1 MNQYQDES
9 MEDVVED
16 EDSYDAQEMEE
27 AYINEQGALQEV
39 DGEDEEFVEEDDEF
53 QDEPEQPVR
62 RLPTT

>member
-1 MNQYQDES
+1 

-27 AYINEQGALQEV
+27 AYINEQGALQED